1 MALEGGFNLD
11 GLRNAA
17 LPEPPSLML
26 TKMKYLL

>member
-11 GLRNAA
+11 GLRNAS